1 MVRSA
6 PLTRL
11 KIRLLVL
18 VPFAALTCSLSP
30 GLAEGNAFT
39 PSLGLAS
46 SFGVLAGTAVTCTNG
61 GGTTVVTG
69 DVGEWPGN
77 AFTNSPPCTFS
88 GTTHLGDDVAK
99 QAYMDFI
106 NAYNNLLNSPPACDA
121 TLTGTLAG
129 EVLLPGVYCV
139 SSEAK
144 TGTLTLDA
152 GTAGASAVW
161 IFLVD
166 GALTGTNFN
175 VVMINGGDPCNVYW
189 RTGLGAAATLTTAN
203 FIGTILSGAAIT
215 VTATNG
221 TFQGDVFATTAVTLT
236 LTNSTVTACQL
247 GGGQGH
253 GKGHGKCN
261 QGVGNGPENCDPGN
275 SNQGDPSRSNDER
288 GGTPGNP
295 GRKGGNG
302 K

>member
-1 MVRSA
+1 MIRSIS
-6 PLTRL
+6 LTRL
-11 KIRLLVL
+11 TTRVLFL
-18 VPFAALTCSLSP
+18 VPFAALLCNPSP
-30 GLAEGNAFT
+30 GLAKAFA
-39 PSLGLAS
+39 PDLGSAS
-46 SFGVLAGTAVTCTNG
+46 GFGVLAGTAVTCTNG

-69 DVGEWPGN
+69 DVGEWPNN

-88 GTTHLGDDVAK
+88 GTFHLGDSTAAA
-99 QAYMDFI
+99 AYADFI
-106 NAYNNLLNSPPACDA
+106 NAYNSLLINPPACDA

-139 SSEAK
+139 DAVAK

-189 RTGLGAAATLTTAN
+189 RTGLNAGATLTTTN
-203 FIGTILSGAAIT
+203 FLGTILSGAAIT

-221 TFQGDVFATTAVTLT
+221 TFQGNLFATTAVTLT

-247 GGGQGH
+247 TGGH
-253 GKGHGKCN
+253 GNVHGKCN
-261 QGVGNGPENCDPGN
+261 QGVGNGPEDCDPGN
-275 SNQGDPSRSNDER
+275 SNQGDPSRSNDEL